1 MAVAHPEV
9 VPMSFRHR
17 PDDAPDAVEVP
28 PALGKA
34 MASYRTL
41 LDQLEAGSIDD
52 ATFRQ
57 RALHVG
63 LIVREQDAWILDLS
77 TERWW
82 RYDGVALSSLR
93 FAETED

>member
-1 MAVAHPEV
+1 MN
-9 VPMSFRHR
+9 FRHR
-17 PDDAPDAVEVP
+17 PDDASDAVEIP

-34 MASYRTL
+34 MADYRAL

-52 ATFRQ
+52 ATFRH
-57 RALHVG
+57 RALNVG
-63 LIVREQDAWILDLS
+63 LIVREHDAWILDLS

-93 FAETED
+93 FSEAEG